1 VSFLSGAMVV
11 LAKDVRIELRTRE
24 IVTTAGF
31 FGVLV
36 ALMAA
41 IAYTGGASAHV
52 RVAPGTIWLATA
64 FASIMAIGRTWQR
77 EREDGCFTGLL
88 VTPLSRGALFLGK
101 AIGVFAFVTAVEIVV
116 VPVVALV
123 FHLELAELAAPMAL
137 VLVLGTIGVASIGT
151 LFGAMTVRTRAR
163 DLVLA
168 TVIFPL
174 LSPTL
179 LSGVAATRE
188 IVAGATIAEVRDYL
202 ILLLTFDAIAVA
214 GGLGLFGALVD
225 E

>member
-1 VSFLSGAMVV
+1 MSFLSGTLIV
-11 LAKDVRIELRTRE
+11 LAKDVRIEVRTRE

-36 ALMAA
+36 ALMAS
-41 IAYTGGASAHV
+41 IAYAGGASAQV
-52 RVAPGTIWLATA
+52 RVAPGTIWLAVA

-88 VTPLSRGALFLGK
+88 VTPVSRAALFLGK
-101 AIGVFAFVTAVEIVV
+101 AVGVFAFVTAVELVV

-123 FHLELAELAAPMAL
+123 FHLDLALLAGPLAL
-137 VLVLGTIGVASIGT
+137 VLALGTVGVASIGT

-188 IVAGATIAEVRDYL
+188 LVAGATLGEVRDYL
-202 ILLLTFDAIAVA
+202 VLLTTFDLVALA
-214 GGLGLFGALVD
+214 GGLGLFGSLVD